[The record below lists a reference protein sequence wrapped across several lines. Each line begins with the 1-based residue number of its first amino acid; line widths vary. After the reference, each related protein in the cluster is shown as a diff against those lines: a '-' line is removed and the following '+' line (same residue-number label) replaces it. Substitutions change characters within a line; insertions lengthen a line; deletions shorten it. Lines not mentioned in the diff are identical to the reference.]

1 MADDRYADVRRYDPT
16 WDEWTEG
23 KGIAEKEAAAV
34 MLRDTFG
41 YRCWEIGVNV
51 ESIVGP
57 PRDAMLRRL
66 GIIRD
71 ERREDVR

>member
-1 MADDRYADVRRYDPT
+1 MVPDRYADVREYDPT
-16 WDEWTEG
+16 WDEWTADFG
-23 KGIAEKEAAAV
+23 VAEKESAAV

-41 YRCWEIGVNV
+41 YQCWKIGVNV

-66 GIIRD
+66 GIIPH
-71 ERREDVR
+71 ERSEDV

>member
-1 MADDRYADVRRYDPT
+1 MHDDRYADVRRYDPT
-16 WDEWTEG
+16 WDEWTAG
-23 KGIAEKEAAAV
+23 MGTTEKEATAV

-41 YRCWEIGVNV
+41 YQCWKIGVNV

-66 GIIRD
+66 GIIPT
-71 ERREDVR
+71 EQREDV

>member
-1 MADDRYADVRRYDPT
+1 MDDRYTDVRAYDPT
-16 WDEWTEG
+16 WDEWTADLSITER
-23 KGIAEKEAAAV
+23 EVAAV

-41 YRCWEIGVNV
+41 YRCWQIGVNV

-66 GIIRD
+66 GIIPD
-71 ERREDVR
+71 ERREA